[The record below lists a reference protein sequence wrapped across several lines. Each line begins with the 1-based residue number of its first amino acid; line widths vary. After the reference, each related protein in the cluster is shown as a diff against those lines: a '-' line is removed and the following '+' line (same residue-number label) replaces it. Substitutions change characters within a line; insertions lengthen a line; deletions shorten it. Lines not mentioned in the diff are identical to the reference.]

1 MTGRKF
7 VMVLMLIAA
16 AACRRE
22 SSNITGSYSGGFL
35 AGAVVLNGIEGSP
48 QGVEVSV
55 RDTGM
60 VTTLAADGRF
70 SFANVP
76 DNAILDFRRA
86 DGIQAS
92 LAIAPNGGKGS
103 LIVDLGRSR
112 AGASSGRGNNTRDKR
127 EFEGVIRTAGADS
140 IVIFTSHQEE
150 VGIGLTDDTVIR
162 KGNEV
167 LTAADLV
174 ADMRVHVRARKVID
188 GYVAQQIVV
197 QEGEDDDDG
206 EDDERPSLRQYEG
219 TVVSASATELV
230 INDSHRNEV
239 TFAITAETII
249 RKGNATVAA
258 ADLRPGQRVH
268 VKAEVA
274 ADGAATAV
282 QVVLQNTRDSQ
293 TVSVSGTVVS
303 VSGADIVVDTKTG
316 DVTVQTDATTAIR
329 KKGKAIALTD
339 IVAGDSLSAK
349 GTRVSENTILASE
362 VEIRGK
368 SGHP

>member
-1 MTGRKF
+1 
-7 VMVLMLIAA
+7 MVLMLIAV

-22 SSNITGSYSGGFL
+22 SSNITGSYEGGVLSGT
-35 AGAVVLNGIEGSP
+35 VVLDAIEGTP
-48 QGVEVSV
+48 EGMEISV
-55 RDTGM
+55 RGTGM
-60 VTTLAADGRF
+60 VTTVGADGHF
-70 SFANVP
+70 AFANVP
-76 DNAILDFRRA
+76 DDAILDFRRS
-86 DGIQAS
+86 DGIRAS
-92 LAIAPNGGKGS
+92 LDLASHGGKGS
-103 LIVDLGRSR
+103 VLIEVGRSR
-112 AGASSGRGNNTRDKR
+112 AGKSSGRGNKTKDKR
-127 EFEGVIRTAGADS
+127 EFEGVIRSASAES
-140 IVIFTSHQEE
+140 IVVYTSHNVE
-150 VGIGLTDDTVIR
+150 VSIGLSDDTVIR
-162 KGNEV
+162 KGNEL
-167 LTAADLV
+167 LTTADLV
-174 ADMRVHVRARKVID
+174 ADMRVHVRARKVSE

-206 EDDERPSLRQYEG
+206 EEEERPSLRQYEG

-239 TFAITAETII
+239 TFAITVETII

-303 VSGADIVVDTKTG
+303 VSGADILVTTKTG
-316 DVTVQTDATTAIR
+316 GVTVQTNATTAIR
-329 KKGKAIALTD
+329 KKGKAIAVTD
-339 IVAGDSLSAK
+339 VVAGDSLSAK